1 MIAFIT
7 WNLYDYEFVRE
18 PPEGL
23 PDNGLT
29 FYITDSEENKLLA
42 RELGWNVVYNIDN
55 FKGITDKFKRRNAL
69 SHIIC
74 YPEKIINL
82 KFFDKIFLF
91 DSNVIKMPLNYID
104 FVNEATVSNC
114 ALYCSSG
121 ACGGKRDTME
131 VELKASHENI
141 RWSYNFEAMDKSV
154 NEYLDYLKSINCN
167 PSIVFAKYI
176 GWNLNHPMKNV
187 IADYVF
193 KEEMKHLQGNI
204 ILTMA
209 SVLFKEHVFN
219 YKLKYMNNDWG
230 SHVILK
236 HRYEA

>member
-1 MIAFIT
+1 
-7 WNLYDYEFVRE
+7 
-18 PPEGL
+18 
-23 PDNGLT
+23 
-29 FYITDSEENKLLA
+29 
-42 RELGWNVVYNIDN
+42 
-55 FKGITDKFKRRNAL
+55 
-69 SHIIC
+69 
-74 YPEKIINL
+74 
-82 KFFDKIFLF
+82 
-91 DSNVIKMPLNYID
+91 MPLNYTE
-104 FVNEATVSNC
+104 FVSEALASDS
-114 ALYCSSG
+114 AFYCSSG

-131 VELKASHENI
+131 MELRASHENR

-154 NEYLDYLKSINCN
+154 NEYMEQLKLLNVN

-176 GWNLNHPMKNV
+176 GWNLKHEMKNV

-219 YKLKYMNNDWG
+219 YKLKYMNNDWS
-230 SHVILK
+230 SHVILN